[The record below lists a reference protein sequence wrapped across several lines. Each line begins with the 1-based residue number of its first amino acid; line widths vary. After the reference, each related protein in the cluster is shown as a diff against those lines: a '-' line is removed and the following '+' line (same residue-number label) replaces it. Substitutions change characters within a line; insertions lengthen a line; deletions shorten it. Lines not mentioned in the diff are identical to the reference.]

1 MPSDSIGYTSQLSEF
16 QSHGETCRGTLLRPD
31 IPGPLPT
38 VILAHGFAAE
48 RSFQLPEIARYFTE
62 HGYAT
67 YYFDYRCFGDSDG
80 QPRHWV
86 DPRRHQQDWHNAI
99 DHVSKLDGIDPTRLA
114 LWGSSFS
121 GGHVLQLASEGLPI
135 AAVMA
140 QVPHINGI
148 ATARNIPLKNLLRMT
163 VSGLADSIGSMVGY
177 QHYSPV
183 VGKPGDYA
191 TMTSEECWDGWFS
204 IVPEHSQWQNK
215 VLSRAFLKL
224 PLYSPSRRAAK
235 IHIPALIIAGKNDS
249 ITPAKTA
256 RNMAEEISQGEYHE
270 LPCNHFQVYTGEF
283 LDRARAI
290 QLAFLD
296 KHLSGNSD

>member
-1 MPSDSIGYTSQLSEF
+1 MAKDTAGYSSQLSDF

-31 IPGPLPT
+31 SPGPNPI

-48 RSFQLPEIARYFTE
+48 RSFQLPEIARHFVE
-62 HGYAT
+62 HGFAA

-80 QPRHWV
+80 TPRHWV
-86 DPRRHQQDWHNAI
+86 DPKRHQQDWRNAI
-99 DHVSKLDGIDPTRLA
+99 AHVRKLDGIDPTRVV

-121 GGHVLQLASEGLPI
+121 GGHVLQLASEDVPV

-163 VSGLADSIGSMVGY
+163 VSGLADAVGSMVGY

-191 TMTSEECWDGWFS
+191 TMSSEECWDGWFS

-215 VLSRAFLKL
+215 VLSRVFLKL
-224 PLYSPSRRAAK
+224 PLFSPNHHASRIK
-235 IHIPALIIAGKNDS
+235 VPTLIIAGTQDS
-249 ITPAKTA
+249 ITPAQAA
-256 RNMAEEISQGEYHE
+256 RKMAEDIPQGEYHE

-283 LDRARAI
+283 LEQVLAI

-296 KHLSGNSD
+296 KHTGRDKA